1 MNEEV
6 VVERYTLREAQD
18 HLQELIQDAQAGK
31 TVVILG
37 EQDQA
42 VQLVPLPV
50 TKKPRRPG
58 SARGQIKI
66 APDFDAPITDFDEY
80 MK

>member
-1 MNEEV
+1 MGRVVNEEV

-42 VQLVPLPV
+42 VQLVPLSV
-50 TKKPRRPG
+50 IKKPRRPG
-58 SARGQIKI
+58 SARGQIII
-66 APDFDAPITDFDEY
+66 APDFDAPLAG
-80 MK
+80 